1 MSKVYITGAY
11 NSKFGAFTKRDKE
24 TKQIIDRGPSIYDL
38 IIEAGKGAL
47 EDSGLSPKD
56 IDAIYVAAY
65 SSGPFAKQEHLGPIG
80 LYIHPDL
87 RFVPTMRTEAA
98 CASSSAAVHAA
109 VHAIESG
116 RYKNVLVIGV
126 EKMTERTTPE
136 TTEILA
142 YASYFETEG
151 SKGMTFPALF
161 AEYAKGYQA
170 HYNIPM
176 DVLRKMFA
184 TVSALCYKNAM
195 DNPLAQMG
203 KGSVAD
209 KLGLVTPEA
218 ILALDDKSNPVVA
231 DPLRLHD
238 CSLITDGSA
247 AVVLSNK
254 KVAKSAKKAV
264 QIAGIGMATEIMEEK
279 KRPQMYMLEAG
290 KIAAKKAYEEAK
302 IKAKDIDLAEV
313 HDCFAINHILTT
325 EALGLSEDGK
335 AGYDYMEGRFT
346 RDDKVAVNIS
356 GGLKAKGHPVGAT
369 GASMHALLFKQL
381 VGEPIGAT
389 LTKKKPEVGV
399 VFNVGGS
406 AVSNFIT
413 VLKRVK

>member
-1 MSKVYITGAY
+1 MFYFNFREDYEPFIPSLSTVSYLKEDIVTSVSSNSFYELIFVDGVMRKELNIVIEESLTNISVYSIGA
-11 NSKFGAFTKRDKE
+11 GAVILKEEPRLIDELVEIRRVVVSDMTDDIRD
-24 TKQIIDRGPSIYDL
+24 RF
-38 IIEAGKGAL
+38 
-47 EDSGLSPKD
+47 LSEW
-56 IDAIYVAAY
+56 
-65 SSGPFAKQEHLGPIG
+65 S
-80 LYIHPDL
+80 L
-87 RFVPTMRTEAA
+87 RFKNTIFEN
-98 CASSSAAVHAA
+98 
-109 VHAIESG
+109 IEFFSDITNG
-116 RYKNVLVIGV
+116 
-126 EKMTERTTPE
+126 
-136 TTEILA
+136 
-142 YASYFETEG
+142 
-151 SKGMTFPALF
+151 
-161 AEYAKGYQA
+161 
-170 HYNIPM
+170 
-176 DVLRKMFA
+176 LR
-184 TVSALCYKNAM
+184 
-195 DNPLAQMG
+195 
-203 KGSVAD
+203 
-209 KLGLVTPEA
+209 
-218 ILALDDKSNPVVA
+218 
-231 DPLRLHD
+231 
-238 CSLITDGSA
+238 SLEE
-247 AVVLSNK
+247 

-279 KRPQMYMLEAG
+279 KRSQMYMLEAG

-313 HDCFAINHILTT
+313 HDCFAINQILTT

-406 AVSNFIT
+406 GVSNFIT

>member
-1 MSKVYITGAY
+1 
-11 NSKFGAFTKRDKE
+11 
-24 TKQIIDRGPSIYDL
+24 
-38 IIEAGKGAL
+38 
-47 EDSGLSPKD
+47 
-56 IDAIYVAAY
+56 IYVAAF
-65 SSGPFAKQEHLGPIG
+65 SSGPFVKQEHLGPIA

-87 RFVPTMRTEAA
+87 RFVPTMRFEAA

-116 RYKNVLVIGV
+116 RYKNILVIGA

-161 AEYAKGYQA
+161 AEYAKGYKA
-170 HYNIPM
+170 HYKISD

-184 TVSALCYKNAM
+184 TVSALCYRNAM

-203 KGSVAD
+203 KGSVAE
-209 KLGLVTPEA
+209 KLGITTAEA
-218 ILALDDKSNPVVA
+218 ILALDDKSNPVIA

-238 CSLITDGSA
+238 CSLISDGSA
-247 AVVLSNK
+247 AIVLSNK

-264 QIAGIGMATEIMEEK
+264 QIAGIGNATEIMEEK

-290 KIAAKKAYEEAK
+290 KIAAKRAYEEAK
-302 IKAKDIDLAEV
+302 IKPKDIDLAEV

-369 GASMHALLFKQL
+369 GASMHALIFKQL
-381 VGEPIGAT
+381 VDEPIGAT

-399 VFNVGGS
+399 TFNVGGS